1 MDTETTESMET
12 TKQYSGFPRI
22 STFSGSAKGETNY
35 EFWRY
40 EIQCLVSEKVY
51 REDQILQAIRRS
63 VKGEAAN
70 VLMRLGTSASIDEII
85 HKMNSIYD
93 TIDSGQRILGQF
105 YSAEQ
110 EENETVSQWGCRLEQ
125 LINKAVLR
133 GEVEKSN
140 VDEMLRH
147 AFWEGIRPNL
157 KDVSGYIF
165 DKHLTFD
172 ELRSELRS
180 IEQDQERRKKHNTKG
195 RKEND
200 TGLVMS
206 VTNDEQ
212 TDSSMEEIRG
222 MLHKL
227 TVDVQQLKDERQAR
241 PQQNFNREN
250 FNKYRSSFQ
259 QNTTQT
265 QYFQPNNG
273 TSTMNYQPRQPF
285 LGSFQYRGQRSST
298 RGYRGGYNNQR
309 QGTGRGVF
317 GQNGLPVCYRCGQE
331 GHVQSGCRV
340 RTDHLR
346 QNLNSMGPASRGRP

>member
-110 EENETVSQWGCRLEQ
+110 EENETASQWGCRLEQ

-147 AFWEGIRPNL
+147 AFW
-157 KDVSGYIF
+157 
-165 DKHLTFD
+165 
-172 ELRSELRS
+172 
-180 IEQDQERRKKHNTKG
+180 
-195 RKEND
+195 
-200 TGLVMS
+200 
-206 VTNDEQ
+206 
-212 TDSSMEEIRG
+212 
-222 MLHKL
+222 
-227 TVDVQQLKDERQAR
+227 
-241 PQQNFNREN
+241 
-250 FNKYRSSFQ
+250 
-259 QNTTQT
+259 
-265 QYFQPNNG
+265 
-273 TSTMNYQPRQPF
+273 
-285 LGSFQYRGQRSST
+285 
-298 RGYRGGYNNQR
+298 
-309 QGTGRGVF
+309 
-317 GQNGLPVCYRCGQE
+317 
-331 GHVQSGCRV
+331 
-340 RTDHLR
+340 
-346 QNLNSMGPASRGRP
+346 